1 MSDAFEFKDPAKK
14 QPLAVRTVK
23 TSDLEVI
30 SHQRRSR
37 ATHLKQLSA
46 SIDRI
51 GFVTP
56 LVVVQR
62 DGKFVII
69 DGQHRFQ
76 AGTDAGVKEFPVI
89 VVPEKLARRMMSLN
103 VEKDL
108 NIRERCQISLSI
120 YREVLEESPSKPG
133 GQGASPMKEDDGEI
147 TDTIEHAH
155 YVTLGLAYEES
166 GRIAGGALEPIL
178 RKLDGFMNKALSDA
192 YEARQARA
200 EKVVEAW
207 NLVKK
212 VEDALKEKGLWHS
225 MVRYQIIAAAD
236 PAKRARK
243 PQDFDK
249 AFPKFI
255 ATLEELAGS
264 PEKVLRQKVEDGE
277 S

>member
-1 MSDAFEFKDPAKK
+1 MSEQFEFKDPQKR

-23 TSDLEVI
+23 KGDLDVI
-30 SHQRRSR
+30 GHQRKPR
-37 ATHLKQLSA
+37 ASHLKSLTA
-46 SIDRI
+46 SIERI

-62 DGKFVII
+62 DDRFVII

-76 AGTDAGVKEFPVI
+76 AATDLGVKEFPVV

-108 NIRERCQISLSI
+108 NIRERCDIALSI
-120 YREVLEESPSKPG
+120 YREILEQTPKLT
-133 GQGASPMKEDDGEI
+133 EDDGEI

-155 YVTLGLAYEES
+155 YVTMGLAYEGK
-166 GRIAGGALEPIL
+166 GRLAGGAIEPIL
-178 RKLDGFMNKALSDA
+178 KKTDGFLDKAMPEA
-192 YEARQARA
+192 YEIRQQRA
-200 EKVVEAW
+200 EKVLEAW
-207 NLVKK
+207 ALIKA
-212 VEDALKEKGLWHS
+212 VEDALKEKGMWHS

-243 PQDFDK
+243 PADFDK

-255 ATLEELAGS
+255 AKLTELAEA
-264 PEKVLRQKVEDGE
+264 PEKVLRQKVDAE